1 MDTIDMHVHS
11 TASDGTFTP
20 TEVANL
26 ALDAGLK
33 AFALTDHDTTN
44 GINEVMSLSLPIEI
58 IPGIELS
65 AGFGKGDIHILG
77 YYINPECKELKEA
90 VKFMVDERIWRNEK
104 MARNLNEAGID
115 ITVDKLYNGDPD
127 KVLTRAH
134 FAGYLVDNGYV
145 KDKAEAFK
153 KYLGEDT
160 PYYVLRQ
167 YLSPE
172 ECIELILKA
181 GGFPVLA
188 HPFQYKL
195 SMPDLTALIE
205 RLKKSGLY
213 GIEALYSTYTRM
225 EEDLAKS
232 LAHRYNL
239 KITGGSDF
247 HGTNKPDISIGSG
260 TGNLSIPYELLAPF
274 KEDLKLS

>member
-1 MDTIDMHVHS
+1 MDIIDMHVHS

-20 TEVANL
+20 TEVAHL

-33 AFALTDHDTTN
+33 AFALTDHDTTD

-77 YYINPECKELKEA
+77 YYINPECSELKKS

-104 MARNLNEAGID
+104 MVKNLNETGID
-115 ITVDKLYNGDPD
+115 ITIDKLYDGDPG

-134 FAGYLVDNGYV
+134 FANYLVNNGYV

-195 SMPDLTALIE
+195 SMPDLCALIE
-205 RLKKSGLY
+205 RLKKAGLY
-213 GIEALYSTYTRM
+213 GIEALYSTHTRM

>member
-20 TEVANL
+20 TRVAHL

-44 GINEVMSLSLPIEI
+44 GIDEVMSLSLPIEI

-77 YYINPECKELKEA
+77 YYINPHCEELKKA
-90 VKFMVDERIWRNEK
+90 TKFMVDERIWRNEK
-104 MARNLNEAGID
+104 MAQNLNEAGID
-115 ITVDKLYNGDPD
+115 ITVDKLYNGDSD

-134 FAGYLVDNGYV
+134 FANYLVDNGYV

-153 KYLGEDT
+153 KYLGEGT

-195 SMPDLTALIE
+195 SMPDLCGLIE
-205 RLKKSGLY
+205 RLKKAGLY
-213 GIEALYSTYTRM
+213 GIEALYSTHTRA
-225 EEDLAKS
+225 EEDLVKS
-232 LAHRYNL
+232 LAHRYSL

-247 HGTNKPDISIGSG
+247 HGANKPDISIGRG
-260 TGNLSIPYELLAPF
+260 MGNLSIPYELLEPF
-274 KEDLKLS
+274 KEDLRLS